1 MSNKDIL
8 WQADASR
15 VADSA
20 MLAFARYIERTENIS
35 LSGFDSMVDYHKLHH
50 FSIADI
56 DRFWRH
62 IWDYF
67 GVRGLQRHEQPF
79 CPPEIKSK
87 DWFTGST
94 LNYAEHL
101 LRRRDSAQA
110 ITAIKEDGRSVT
122 LSYQELY
129 ALVARCAR
137 ALQRSGVGVGDRV
150 CACVA
155 NSHESL
161 VIMLACS
168 AIGAIFASASPD
180 FGAPALVDRFS
191 QIRPKLLFAV
201 DGYSYAGKK
210 ISIQGKV
217 AELQQSLPELE
228 ACIVIPFLA
237 EDNKPDWPDCAVWED
252 WLAPPGCTID
262 FVQLPFSAPLYILF
276 SSGTTGQPKCIVHR
290 AGGVLLKH
298 LCELGLHC
306 EIGAQSKLFY
316 FTTCGWMM
324 WNWMASALALGAH
337 LVVYDGSP
345 MHPSP
350 DRLLQIVDVEGV
362 SHFGA
367 GARYYSELANANLDV
382 KQHYRLEQLQS
393 VFSTGSVL
401 PPAVYDYIYQR
412 IKSDLYLASISGGT
426 DLVGLLL
433 GCCVLLPVVRGQL
446 QCAALGMDCAVFNE
460 HGQSVH
466 EQEGELVCRQS
477 FPTVPVGFWEDA
489 DGSKFH
495 RAYFAKYPGIW
506 AHGDYV
512 VQHSDGAYS
521 ILGRS
526 DTTLNPGGVRIGS
539 AEIYR
544 QLASISAIREAA
556 AVGWRR
562 NNDEQIVLF
571 VLLAEGKQLDEEL
584 STLIKNRLRA
594 HASPRHVP
602 RFIVSA
608 PDIPRTMSGKIAEQ
622 AIANSINGRMV
633 DNSNAL
639 ANPEALD
646 FFRAVQLQ
654 ELDSKR

>member
-1 MSNKDIL
+1 M
-8 WQADASR
+8 
-15 VADSA
+15 ADSN
-20 MLAFARYIERTENIS
+20 MLAFARYIEHKENIS

-50 FSIADI
+50 FSIADT

-67 GVRGLQRHEQPF
+67 QVRGAQRSGGAFYQQDF
-79 CPPEIKSK
+79 KAK
-87 DWFTGST
+87 DWFAGST

-101 LRRRDSAQA
+101 LQRRDSATA
-110 ITAIKEDGRSVT
+110 ITAIKEDGRTTT

-137 ALQRSGVGVGDRV
+137 GLQRCGVGVGDRV

-155 NSHESL
+155 NSPESL

-180 FGAPALVDRFS
+180 FGAPALIDRFS

-201 DGYSYAGKK
+201 DGYSYAGKQ
-210 ISIQGKV
+210 ISIQDKI
-217 AELQQSLPELE
+217 AELKQNLPELAE
-228 ACIVIPFLA
+228 CVVIPFL
-237 EDNKPDWPDCAVWED
+237 DNDAKPNWPDCAVWED

-306 EIGAQSKLFY
+306 EVDAQSKMFY

-324 WNWMASALALGAH
+324 WNWMASALALGAQ

-350 DRLLQIVDVEGV
+350 DRLLQIVDYEGV

-367 GARYYSELANANLDV
+367 GARYYSELANVDLDI
-382 KQHYRLEQLQS
+382 KQHYRLEALQS

-412 IKSDLYLASISGGT
+412 VKADVHLASISGGT

-446 QCAALGMDCAVFNE
+446 QCPALAMDCAVFDQ
-460 HGQSVH
+460 HDQSVH
-466 EQEGELVCRQS
+466 EQEGELVCLQS
-477 FPTVPVGFWEDA
+477 FPTVPVGFWDDA
-489 DGSKFH
+489 DGGKFDK
-495 RAYFAKYPGIW
+495 AYFAKYPGIW

-512 VQHSDGAYS
+512 VRHQSGAYS

-544 QLASISAIREAA
+544 QLATIAAVREAA
-556 AVGWRR
+556 AVGWRH
-562 NNDEQIVLF
+562 NSDEQIVLF
-571 VLLAEGKQLDEEL
+571 VLLAEGQELDEQL
-584 STLIKNRLRA
+584 SEQIKNRLRA
-594 HASPRHVP
+594 NASPRHVP
-602 RFIVSA
+602 KLIISA

-622 AIANSINGRMV
+622 AIANSINGRLV

-639 ANPEALD
+639 ANPEALT
-646 FFRAVQLQ
+646 FFRELQLSEQ
-654 ELDSKR
+654 QPKKQQKSKK